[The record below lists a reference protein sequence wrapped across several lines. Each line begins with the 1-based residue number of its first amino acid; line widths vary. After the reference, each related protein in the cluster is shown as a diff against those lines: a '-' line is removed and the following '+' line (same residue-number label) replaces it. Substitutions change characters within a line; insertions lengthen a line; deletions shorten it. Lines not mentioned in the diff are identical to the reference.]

1 MTHSISP
8 ASPAETALPRRALP
22 IFAAACGV
30 AVANIYY
37 AQPLLDAIAAS
48 FGIAPAQI
56 GLVVTLTQIGYAIGL
71 VFIVPLGDLIDRRRL
86 VLRQITLSAAAL
98 AIAGTAPTAG
108 VFLAGMLAVG
118 LLAVVV
124 QVLVAFTA
132 ALAPAAERG
141 RAVGLVTSG
150 VVAGILAARFV
161 AGTIADL
168 GGWRAVYLTSAA
180 LMLGLAVM
188 LRRLLPRVATPTA
201 SISYGALIRSIPVL
215 FLQAPL
221 LRRRAV
227 LAFLIF
233 AAFSTFWTPVV
244 LPLRAPPLLL
254 SHTEVG
260 LFGLAGL
267 AGALAAGVAGRLADR
282 GLGGWTTGLAL
293 AILTLSWAPIAL
305 LGQSL
310 VLLVIGVILL
320 DLAVQAVHVTSQSLI
335 FAAFPKAQSRLVG
348 GYMVFYAAGSALG
361 AIASTLA
368 YALGGWAGVCLT
380 GAGISAAG
388 LIFHVATCRGR
399 S

>member
-22 IFAAACGV
+22 IFAVACGV

-86 VLRQITLSAAAL
+86 VLRQITLSAVAL

-227 LAFLIF
+227 LA
-233 AAFSTFWTPVV
+233 
-244 LPLRAPPLLL
+244 
-254 SHTEVG
+254 
-260 LFGLAGL
+260 
-267 AGALAAGVAGRLADR
+267 GALAAGVAGRLADR

-361 AIASTLA
+361 AIASTSA

-380 GAGISAAG
+380 GAGISAAS